1 MLYVSAAVA
10 LAGIVCGLFVQ
21 PASELA
27 MFVSLTLIINGPYS
41 PLLPAGYEPVV
52 MTYGQ
57 LYAPLLIA
65 AIGVAG
71 QLAVEYVNYR
81 LYDAA
86 LHSSTL
92 QRLRSGRLARWMVAA
107 FNASP
112 FAAVAVTAFLPL
124 PFWVV
129 RIAAPLARYPMRR
142 YLTAM
147 AIGRVPRL
155 WFYAALGTIVPL
167 SGTTILLAGL
177 IGGVIL
183 AIPIALQGRVGRA
196 PAHVPVVAGTMET

>member
-1 MLYVSAAVA
+1 MA
-10 LAGIVCGLFVQ
+10 LTGIVCGLFVR

-65 AIGVAG
+65 GIGVLG
-71 QLAVEYVNYR
+71 QVAVEFVNYR
-81 LYDAA
+81 LYEAA
-86 LHSSTL
+86 LNSSTL
-92 QRLRSGRLARWMVAA
+92 RRLRSGPLARWMVAA
-107 FNASP
+107 FTASP
-112 FAAVAVTAFLPL
+112 FAAVALTALLPL

-129 RIAAPLARYPMRR
+129 RIAAPLSHYPMRA
-142 YLTAM
+142 YLVAM
-147 AIGRVPRL
+147 SIGRLPRL
-155 WFYAALGTIVPL
+155 WFYAALGAIVPL

-177 IGGVIL
+177 IGGVVL
-183 AIPIALQGRVGRA
+183 AIPIALRGRVPRSTVRVQV
-196 PAHVPVVAGTMET
+196 VPGTVES

>member
-1 MLYVSAAVA
+1 M
-10 LAGIVCGLFVQ
+10 GIICGLFVR

-65 AIGVAG
+65 GIGVTG
-71 QLAVEYVNYR
+71 QVAVEYVNYR

-86 LHSSTL
+86 LHSATL
-92 QRLRSGRLARWMVAA
+92 QRLSSGKLARWMVAA

-129 RIAAPLARYPMRR
+129 RIAAPLARYPIGK

-147 AIGRVPRL
+147 VIGRIPRL
-155 WFYAALGTIVPL
+155 WFYAALGMIVPL
-167 SGTTILLAGL
+167 SGATILLAGL

-183 AIPIALQGRVGRA
+183 AIPIAMRGRGRPT
-196 PAHVPVVAGTMET
+196 PARVPVAARTMEG